1 MSRRRNRPISGSTA
15 AVLRAIA
22 DGASYGFDI
31 MDATALASGTVY
43 PILSRLEER
52 GLVETRWEEPDEHR
66 REGRPARKYYRLT
79 DEGRVALVAA
89 IERFRALGRPLAGE
103 A

>member
-1 MSRRRNRPISGSTA
+1 MASRRNRPISGSTA
-15 AVLRAIA
+15 AVLRAIV

-31 MDATALASGTVY
+31 MDATGLASGTVY
-43 PILSRLEER
+43 PILSRIEAR
-52 GLVETRWEEPDEHR
+52 SLVEARWEDADEHR

-79 DEGRVALVAA
+79 DEGREVLLAA
-89 IERFRALGRPLAGE
+89 IARFRMLGRPLAGD